1 MSSMSIDV
9 TVYFGTEQLFLSTWQ
24 YTKHYIL
31 KAEQHFLD
39 GVVAAELKNRLLPNE
54 MYC

>member
-1 MSSMSIDV
+1 MLLFILV
-9 TVYFGTEQLFLSTWQ
+9 QNNYFFPATWQ